1 MRIHLLEIK
10 YEFLKLFR
18 MPAYVF
24 PTLAFPTLFYVFFGL
39 LFGGQHIPGSS
50 TTMAG
55 YMLAAYGAF
64 AVMGASLFGFGV
76 IVAVERGQGWYEV
89 KRTTPMPRAAYF
101 VAKMVMAML
110 FSAID
115 VLLLM
120 LLAVTVGHVHLPLV
134 TALEL
139 LAVLIPG
146 SAVFSALG
154 LAIGYFAGPNS
165 AAAIVNLIYLPMSI
179 VSGLWIPIFALP
191 RFIQRAAE
199 FLPSYHFAQI
209 ALSVVGAGR
218 GESNLVHVVALVAST
233 LLFLTIAAIGW
244 RRDEGKLYG

>member
-18 MPAYVF
+18 MPAYVI
-24 PTLAFPTLFYVFFGL
+24 PTLAFPTLFYVFFGI
-39 LFGGQHIPGSS
+39 LFGAQRTPGGA
-50 TTMAG
+50 TVAG

-101 VAKMVMAML
+101 VSKMVMAML

-139 LAVLIPG
+139 LGILVPG
-146 SAVFSALG
+146 SVVFSALG

-165 AAAIVNLIYLPMSI
+165 AAAIVNVIYLPMSI

-191 RFIQRAAE
+191 RFLQRAAE

-209 ALSVVGAGR
+209 ALSIIGAGR
-218 GESNLVHVVALVAST
+218 GESNVFHVIALVVST